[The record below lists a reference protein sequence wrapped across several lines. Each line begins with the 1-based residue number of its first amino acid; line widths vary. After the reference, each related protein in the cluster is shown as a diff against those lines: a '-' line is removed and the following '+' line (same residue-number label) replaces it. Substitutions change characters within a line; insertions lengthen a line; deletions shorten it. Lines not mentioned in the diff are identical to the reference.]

1 MNRRLRSPPGVQRG
15 TRKQNRPPAAYA
27 RVRKASD
34 MGAEQKNLWPVR
46 RYSAPSP
53 VALPAGSARVELV
66 RTSEPP
72 CFSVM
77 NIPMVAPALSDTG
90 MSRRS

>member
-15 TRKQNRPPAAYA
+15 TRKQDRPPAGYA

-34 MGAEQKNLWPVR
+34 IGAEQKNSWPVR

-53 VALPAGSARVELV
+53 VALPAGCARVELV